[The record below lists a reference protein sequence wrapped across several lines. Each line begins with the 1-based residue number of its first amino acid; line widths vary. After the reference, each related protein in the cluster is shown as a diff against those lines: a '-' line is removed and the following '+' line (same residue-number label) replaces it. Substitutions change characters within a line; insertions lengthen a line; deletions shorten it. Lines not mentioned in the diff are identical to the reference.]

1 MKYLSS
7 LFLTLIIPTIS
18 FAGFVYT
25 AEFPSSSTPPATPPS
40 NQTPTPSNSSQGGVV
55 VVYGCT
61 DPLATNYN
69 KSATVKDASCV
80 YASMTEQNTANTC
93 TITFT
98 RYQQLGSSGDEVVK
112 IKNFLRTK
120 EGYTLNTS
128 KTYDLELFK
137 AVKSFQEKYKP
148 KVLSPWELLM
158 PTGYWYKSTRKMANE
173 ILGCPEPAVL
183 LDNGFLLR

>member
-1 MKYLSS
+1 MKYFFS
-7 LFLTLIIPTIS
+7 LLLVVVIPNVS
-18 FAGFVYT
+18 LAGFVYT
-25 AEFPSSSTPPATPPS
+25 AEFPSSSTPPPQPPS
-40 NQTPTPSNSSQGGVV
+40 TQTPTVTAPQGGGIV

-61 DPLATNYN
+61 DKNATNYN
-69 KSATVKDASCV
+69 PSATVKDASCV
-80 YASMTEQNTANTC
+80 YTTEQNNTSNTC
-93 TITFT
+93 TVTFT
-98 RYQQLGSSGDEVVK
+98 KYQQLGTSGDEVVK

-120 EGYTLNTS
+120 EGYVLNNT
-128 KTYDLELFK
+128 KTYDLELYK
-137 AVKSFQEKYKP
+137 AVKSFQEKYRP